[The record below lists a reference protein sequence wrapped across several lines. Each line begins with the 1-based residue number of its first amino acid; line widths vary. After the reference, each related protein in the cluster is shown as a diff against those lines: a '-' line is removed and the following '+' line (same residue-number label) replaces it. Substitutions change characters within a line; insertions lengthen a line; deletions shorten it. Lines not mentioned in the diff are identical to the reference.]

1 MSINVNN
8 LSKADLVK
16 LAMKSQSG
24 KTAAANQ
31 PSYMTK
37 NGSIFNAPNAKQT
50 TQTKDAKPT
59 TVSEGIEKLKNSQAQ
74 ETGEKK
80 LYEDIDSIKTAKEG
94 REAINQLKQDMNGA
108 NLLERMKLQKQL
120 NKLEEKQKQLVEQ
133 EFKQSQENLKSIARG
148 DGAITNDGNAGSGKS
163 SSVDGQDVSADEGK
177 AMANDA
183 EQDNKKAEQDT
194 ASVQKDGQQ
203 VESYQKDAKKTQKD
217 VKKDEAKFNK
227 EIAKESKAIA
237 KNQAEMAKEAET
249 MAQTKTEIDALQ
261 SELQSLTADSTGIGE
276 NSAFSLKLAGE
287 QSTGQSNGASS
298 SDETATRMEE
308 LQNQIGIKADS
319 MQASGQKLQKLQTS
333 TNKSITVMHNK
344 VRLKSIYYQKAQ
356 KTMETQQKTTDKIL
370 DGAQKFDDAMQ
381 VVQQTGKT
389 LQYVGKGMM
398 IAGKALASNPFTAAA
413 GAALISAGG
422 FTQKAGT
429 VTEMVGQ
436 YGSAAA
442 NVVKTACHVA
452 DGNFAAA
459 LQTAGSAI
467 QSGAA
472 ALKTTQGLDKQ
483 MDAIDSQVEQAQ
495 TEAAA
500 SVQAKEMAK
509 ELKESGKLDEMG
521 MTQKQASSTIKGNI
535 MNDVNSGKLEYKDGQ
550 FQRTLPDVK
559 MDENGKLVTSYKN
572 AGQMSGTHSSVLKG
586 GTTDST
592 IVESHSGSLGGAA
605 KAGENMS
612 FGEKIKNGVKSGF
625 ASAKEGIKKAAKDP
639 DTLMKIGKQMTTLG
653 ASMAQRSQQAG
664 RKQTGSKNYS
674 YPQYNINYDR
684 LERGQNMM
692 KKIRNRSVA

>member
-24 KTAAANQ
+24 KTATANQ

-80 LYEDIDSIKTAKEG
+80 LYEDIDSIKTTKEG

-120 NKLEEKQKQLVEQ
+120 NKLQEKQKELAKQ
-133 EFKQSQENLKSIARG
+133 EFEDSQANLKSIARG
-148 DGAITNDGNAGSGKS
+148 DGAITNDGNAAGSGKTTS
-163 SSVDGQDVSADEGK
+163 KDGGDVSKEEGE

-183 EQDNKKAEQDT
+183 EQENAKLEKQTADT
-194 ASVQKDGQQ
+194 K
-203 VESYQKDAKKTQKD
+203 KDAKEVEGYQKEAKTTQKN

-287 QSTGQSNGASS
+287 QSTDQSNGASS

-344 VRLKSIYYQKAQ
+344 VRLKSIYYQKAE
-356 KTMETQQKTTDKIL
+356 KTMEAEQKTTDKIL
-370 DGAQKFDDAMQ
+370 KVANKIDDISQ
-381 VVQQTGKT
+381 TVQQVGKT
-389 LQYVGKGMM
+389 LQYVGKGMI
-398 IAGKALASNPFTAAA
+398 IAGKALASNPFTAGA
-413 GAALISAGG
+413 GAALITAGG
-422 FTQKAGT
+422 FTQKTGT

-436 YGSAAA
+436 YGSLAA
-442 NVVKTACHVA
+442 NVTKTACHVA

-459 LQTAGSAI
+459 LQTAGAAI

-472 ALKTTQGLDKQ
+472 AAKSTQGLKEN
-483 MDAIDSQVEQAQ
+483 MKAIDASVEQAQ
-495 TEAAA
+495 TDAAA

-521 MTQKQASSTIKGNI
+521 MTQKEAASTIKGN
-535 MNDVNSGKLEYKDGQ
+535 MMEDVNSGKLEYKDGQ
-550 FQRTLPDVK
+550 FRTASHGVEMGAD
-559 MDENGKLVTSYKN
+559 GKLYQTGISSNAPNIDPNSPSGLANGLQTATTGIKN
-572 AGQMSGTHSSVLKG
+572 G
-586 GTTDST
+586 G
-592 IVESHSGSLGGAA
+592 EKL
-605 KAGENMS
+605 S
-612 FGEKIKNGVKSGF
+612 FGQKLKNGVKSGF

>member
-24 KTAAANQ
+24 KTTSANQ

-59 TVSEGIEKLKNSQAQ
+59 TVSEGIEKLKNAQAQ
-74 ETGEKK
+74 KTDEKK
-80 LYEDIDSIKTAKEG
+80 LYSDVDSIKTAEQG
-94 REAINQLKQDMNGA
+94 REAIAQLKEDINGA
-108 NLLERMKLQKQL
+108 TNLLQKMTLQKQL
-120 NKLEEKQKQLVEQ
+120 NKLQEKQKGLAKQ
-133 EFKQSQENLKSIARG
+133 EFEDSQANLKSIAQG
-148 DGAITNDGNAGSGKS
+148 NGAIESNGSTS
-163 SSVDGQDVSADEGK
+163 SSSSNKIDGKKVSADEGK

-183 EQDNKKAEQDT
+183 EQETRQAERETDNIK
-194 ASVQKDGQQ
+194 KDGQQ
-203 VESYQKDAKKTQKD
+203 VEGYQKDAKKTQQN

-227 EIAKESKAIA
+227 EIAKESKQIE
-237 KNQAEMAKEAET
+237 KNQTEMAKESET
-249 MAQTKTEIDALQ
+249 MTQTKTEIDALQ

-287 QSTGQSNGASS
+287 QNTNQANGTSGTDDTAS
-298 SDETATRMEE
+298 RIEE

-319 MQASGQKLQKLQTS
+319 MQVSSQKLAKLQTS

-344 VRLKSIYYQKAQ
+344 VRLKSIYYSKAQ

-370 DGAQKFDDAMQ
+370 NGAQKFDDAMQ
-381 VVQQTGKT
+381 TLSQVGKT
-389 LQYVGKGMM
+389 LQYVGKGMI

-413 GAALISAGG
+413 GAALITAGG
-422 FTQKAGT
+422 FTQKTGT
-429 VTEMVGQ
+429 VTEMAGN

-459 LQTAGSAI
+459 LQTAGAAL
-467 QSGAA
+467 QSSAA
-472 ALKTTQGLDKQ
+472 AAKSTQGLQDNMK
-483 MDAIDSQVEQAQ
+483 AIDASVEQAQ

-509 ELKESGKLDEMG
+509 EMKESGKLDEMG

-535 MNDVNSGKLEYKDGQ
+535 MEDVNSGKLEYKDGQ
-550 FQRTLPDVK
+550 FRTASHGIEMGAD
-559 MDENGKLVTSYKN
+559 GKLYSTGNV
-572 AGQMSGTHSSVLKG
+572 GQMSGTHSSVITG
-586 GTTDST
+586 GTTDNT
-592 IVESHSGSLGGAA
+592 IVSSHSGTLGGAA
-605 KAGENMS
+605 GTGEKLS
-612 FGEKIKNGVKSGF
+612 VGQKIKNGIKSGVQ
-625 ASAKEGIKKAAKDP
+625 SAKEGIKKAAKDP
-639 DTLMKIGKQMTTLG
+639 DTLAKIGKQMTTLG
-653 ASMAQRSQQAG
+653 ASMMQKSQQAG
-664 RKQTGSKNYS
+664 RATTGSKNYS
-674 YPQYNINYDR
+674 YPQYTINYDR

-692 KKIRNRSVA
+692 KKIRNRSIA

>member
-120 NKLEEKQKQLVEQ
+120 NKLQEKQKQLVEQ

-183 EQDNKKAEQDT
+183 EQENAKLEKQTADT
-194 ASVQKDGQQ
+194 K
-203 VESYQKDAKKTQKD
+203 KDAKEVEGYQKEAKRTQKN

-287 QSTGQSNGASS
+287 QSTDQSNGASS
-298 SDETATRMEE
+298 SDDTATRMEE

-344 VRLKSIYYQKAQ
+344 VRLKSIYYQKAE
-356 KTMETQQKTTDKIL
+356 KTMEAEQKTTDKIL
-370 DGAQKFDDAMQ
+370 KVANKIDDISQ
-381 VVQQTGKT
+381 TVQQVGKT
-389 LQYVGKGMM
+389 LQYVGKGMI
-398 IAGKALASNPFTAAA
+398 IAGKALASNPFTAGA
-413 GAALISAGG
+413 GAALITAGG

-436 YGSAAA
+436 YGSLAA
-442 NVVKTACHVA
+442 NVTKTACHVA

-459 LQTAGSAI
+459 LQTAGAAI

-472 ALKTTQGLDKQ
+472 AAKSTQGLKEN
-483 MDAIDSQVEQAQ
+483 MKAIDASVEQAQ
-495 TEAAA
+495 TDAAA

-509 ELKESGKLDEMG
+509 EMKESGKLDEMG
-521 MTQKQASSTIKGNI
+521 MTQKEAASTIKGN
-535 MNDVNSGKLEYKDGQ
+535 MMEDVNSGKLEYKDGQ
-550 FQRTLPDVK
+550 FRTASHGVEMGAD
-559 MDENGKLVTSYKN
+559 GKLYQTGISSN
-572 AGQMSGTHSSVLKG
+572 APNIDPNSPSGLANGLQTA
-586 GTTDST
+586 TT
-592 IVESHSGSLGGAA
+592 G
-605 KAGENMS
+605 
-612 FGEKIKNGVKSGF
+612 IKNGGEKLSFGQKLKNGFNSLGNGVKKM
-625 ASAKEGIKKAAKDP
+625 ASNP